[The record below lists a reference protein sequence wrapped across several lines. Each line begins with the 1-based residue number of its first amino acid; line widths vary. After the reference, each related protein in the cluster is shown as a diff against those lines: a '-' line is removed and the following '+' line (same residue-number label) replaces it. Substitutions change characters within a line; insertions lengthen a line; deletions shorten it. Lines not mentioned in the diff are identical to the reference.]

1 MRILDMDDFELEN
14 PDLELGYLRE
24 DQVFVQQHPAVEAVA
39 EQGHWETVAEYPNGG
54 KDIAWVVDVEAVEA
68 VEAWDEYEDVL
79 RYILYT
85 EEELAEREAAKEA
98 AYKASPEYRVAQ
110 LEAMLEALTGVS
122 AT

>member
-1 MRILDMDDFELEN
+1 MRILDVYDDEVEN
-14 PDLELGYLRE
+14 PDLELGYLQ
-24 DQVFVQQHPAVEAVA
+24 DSVVQHYHEAVEAVE
-39 EQGHWETVAEYPNGG
+39 EQGHWETVAVYTNGG

-68 VEAWDEYEDVL
+68 VEAWVEYEDVL
-79 RYILYT
+79 RYVLYT